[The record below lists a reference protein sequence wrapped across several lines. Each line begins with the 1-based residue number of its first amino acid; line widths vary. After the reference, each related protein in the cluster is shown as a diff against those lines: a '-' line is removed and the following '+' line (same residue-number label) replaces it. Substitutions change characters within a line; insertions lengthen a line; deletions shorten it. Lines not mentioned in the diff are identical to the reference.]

1 MNVFKVT
8 SEEETRG
15 GRSGD
20 KMVRWGKG
28 AAWCVTFWF
37 IVSALWFTMEAHSIF
52 EPSKFA
58 RRGGDTCNPSIQGTE
73 TGGLLLL

>member
-15 GRSGD
+15 EQSGD
-20 KMVRWGKG
+20 KAVRWGEG
-28 AAWCVTFWF
+28 AAWF
-37 IVSALWFTMEAHSIF
+37 IVSALWFTTEAHSIF
-52 EPSKFA
+52 EPSKSA
-58 RRGGDTCNPSIQGTE
+58 RRGGYTCNPSIQGTE